1 MHIYFNGVSVVEV
14 KQAGKIAASIAS
26 MAIGSDFPGSDNFIG
41 EMDQL
46 EIWDAVV
53 AP

>member
-1 MHIYFNGVSVVEV
+1 
-14 KQAGKIAASIAS
+14 
-26 MAIGSDFPGSDNFIG
+26 MAIGHDFPGSDNFVG

-53 AP
+53 DP